1 MNRIKI
7 PKQREREKKM
17 KENTKTKIEK
27 KQRERQGQNEDRPPT
42 GLKNGRLEVEE
53 TWRKVV
59 CEIEYGKKERRKLRM
74 TKMK

>member
-1 MNRIKI
+1 MKRIQI

-42 GLKNGRLEVEE
+42 GLKNGRL
-53 TWRKVV
+53 RS
-59 CEIEYGKKERRKLRM
+59 RRNMEKGCL
-74 TKMK
+74 